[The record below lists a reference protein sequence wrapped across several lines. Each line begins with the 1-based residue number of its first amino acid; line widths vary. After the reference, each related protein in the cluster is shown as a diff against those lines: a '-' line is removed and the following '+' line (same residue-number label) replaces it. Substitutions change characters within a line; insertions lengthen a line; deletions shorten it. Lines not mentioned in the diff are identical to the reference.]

1 MEEKNLIRKIEKLNA
16 IKPREGWAFFAKKE
30 IFKKKPLEKSPSLKD
45 ILFTPIKKPALAF
58 AFRGVMVLVVVLAGA
73 YLYMYHLN
81 NSVQDM
87 NLAQISQENQERDII
102 SKSLGEIKESLVKV
116 NSSLKELE
124 NSANFKEALVM
135 TRVIKETTQ
144 RSKEEVE
151 RIKESSGSQSYA
163 SLGEIE
169 DTLGEIEK
177 ESYNIEQ
184 EMIERVFE
192 DLTNRELSEEN
203 QVRLEKA
210 GEYHN
215 EGKQNE
221 AVILIMKIMETPQ
234 SER

>member
-1 MEEKNLIRKIEKLNA
+1 
-16 IKPREGWAFFAKKE
+16 
-30 IFKKKPLEKSPSLKD
+30 
-45 ILFTPIKKPALAF
+45 
-58 AFRGVMVLVVVLAGA
+58 
-73 YLYMYHLN
+73 
-81 NSVQDM
+81 
-87 NLAQISQENQERDII
+87 
-102 SKSLGEIKESLVKV
+102 
-116 NSSLKELE
+116 
-124 NSANFKEALVM
+124 
-135 TRVIKETTQ
+135 
-144 RSKEEVE
+144 VE

-210 GEYHN
+210 EEYYN
-215 EGKQNE
+215 EGKENE